1 MAQPNQTLPTGLSKL
16 PPPGPEDPTRQLDDT
31 RTLLFDE
38 RASLGDDGQPT
49 EVFDDRPTELLDEQP
64 TEAVDAP
71 VLPSAPWEQR

>member
-1 MAQPNQTLPTGLSKL
+1 MNEWNIQSRAHACETCGHPFVDRQTYH
-16 PPPGPEDPTRQLDDT
+16 
-31 RTLLFDE
+31 TLLFDE